1 MASNSARLISH
12 YRRTSSMCWPKV
24 APRTCVG
31 KIAWGRGD
39 VSLGRYP
46 GHQSRLVAPPLSTG
60 AALHARPWAEVVRAS
75 RPISPSQGKLP
86 VGLAWASLRNG
97 GGWDRYLTGKTPC
110 TRRTPRRLAGAIAC
124 DDDGELRKAPI
135 VAALGRGFSARS
147 AALDAR
153 ETICMTW
160 AKGSFFRR

>member
-1 MASNSARLISH
+1 EADGWAEGGGHRADLFRRAAAGQHAVHSARARQPQFSAGDRGDRGGVSPTPLPPLPGIGVKTRVNALMASNSARLISH

-60 AALHARPWAEVVRAS
+60 AALHARPWAEGVRAS
-75 RPISPSQGKLP
+75 RPISPS
-86 VGLAWASLRNG
+86 
-97 GGWDRYLTGKTPC
+97 
-110 TRRTPRRLAGAIAC
+110 
-124 DDDGELRKAPI
+124 E
-135 VAALGRGFSARS
+135 
-147 AALDAR
+147 
-153 ETICMTW
+153 
-160 AKGSFFRR
+160 